1 MTTSCTAASSS
12 PAMNDRLTAATL
24 LFLTFFA
31 ACASHRPQ
39 VAAPLLEGVGRVSM
53 PITTRST
60 QSQVYFNQG
69 MALLYGYWWF
79 EARRSFEAAV
89 ELDSTCAMCHW
100 GLFQSL
106 SEGSGRAR
114 AALNNAKR
122 LSHLT
127 SVREQHF
134 IRADALYD
142 SIDTYADAHE
152 AFISEMES
160 LLEAYPDDL
169 NAQLFLIHFLMEDH
183 DPDDPSPD
191 PRHNPEPMLQRLME
205 QHPDHLGVHHYWIHA
220 VEAGSH
226 PEVAMESA
234 RKLAALAPRAV
245 HMPGHVYYR
254 TGDYRRSHDNFV
266 QAFSVD
272 STYQADYGIPPH
284 RNWNFIHNLNYLV
297 ANCGEDGRYSEGMR
311 WARHLDRLPIDPDRP
326 LVFYQGRLA
335 RARLQLRYG
344 MWEQAANSLQEF
356 TNNDTLAGTFAEQF
370 VDGTLAYARGMA
382 ALDRGDLATAT
393 AQRKALDGME
403 WIFMIGP
410 VNTDDGFYSAKR
422 RNTLRAFA
430 RELRGMLHAMVGEF
444 DKATEALEEAVDIV
458 SAMGYAEPPEFAG
471 LPAERLGEAHLLAAN
486 WKAAESAFRLSLKA
500 RPGNGHGLYGLARA
514 LAAQNLMEEAMQTY
528 SEFVGT
534 WQHGDRQLPQ
544 LQSARTWLESADG
557 G

>member
-1 MTTSCTAASSS
+1 
-12 PAMNDRLTAATL
+12 
-24 LFLTFFA
+24 
-31 ACASHRPQ
+31 
-39 VAAPLLEGVGRVSM
+39 M
-53 PITTRST
+53 PITTSSA
-60 QSQVYFNQG
+60 QAQVYFNQG

-106 SEGSGRAR
+106 SEGSGKAR
-114 AALNNAKR
+114 TALDNAKR
-122 LSHLT
+122 FAHLA

-134 IRADALYD
+134 VRADALYD
-142 SIDTYADAHE
+142 SIDTYAEADE

-160 LLEAYPDDL
+160 ALEAFPDDL
-169 NAQLFLIHFLMEDH
+169 NARLFLIHFLMEDH
-183 DPDDPSPD
+183 DPDDPSAD
-191 PRHNPEPMLQRLME
+191 PRRNPEPMLQRLME
-205 QHPDHLGVHHYWIHA
+205 QHPNHLAVHHYWIHA

-226 PEVAMESA
+226 PEVALESA
-234 RKLAALAPRAV
+234 RRLATLAPKAGHIV

-254 TGDYRRSHDNFV
+254 TGDYERSHDNFV
-266 QAFSVD
+266 HAFSVD
-272 STYQADYGIPPH
+272 STYQADYSIPPH

-311 WARHLDRLPIDPDRP
+311 WARHLDQLPIDPHRP

-356 TNNDTLAGTFAEQF
+356 VDNDTLAGTFAEHF

-382 ALDRGDLATAT
+382 ALDRADLAAAT
-393 AQRKALDGME
+393 AQRKALDKME

-410 VNTDDGFYSAKR
+410 VDTDDGFYSAKR

-430 RELRGMLHAMVGEF
+430 RELRGMLHALDGEF
-444 DKATEALEEAVDIV
+444 DKATEALLEAVDIV

-471 LPAERLGEAHLLAAN
+471 LPAERLGEAHLLAGD
-486 WKAAESAFRLSLKA
+486 WEAAESAFRQSLEA
-500 RPGNGHGLYGLARA
+500 RPANGHGLFGLARA
-514 LAAQNLMEEAMQTY
+514 LAGQGLMEEARQTY
-528 SEFVGT
+528 SRFVDT
-534 WQHGDRQLPQ
+534 WRHGDPDLPQ
-544 LQSARTWLESADG
+544 LQNATSWQSADG